1 MDTSLS
7 ALAALLRET
16 LSNPRSA
23 ARRVMSID
31 MPDAAR
37 WQALL
42 LVVVLSVILVQIA
55 LLLSP
60 GGAATG
66 PMGAAPIQAGMLQGA
81 ALIMMVGAVH
91 FIGRAMGGAGSFGQ
105 ALIVIVW
112 LQFVTL
118 CFQLV
123 QILTLII
130 LPSLAGLVALASLV
144 VFLWLL
150 VGFVQELHGFRS
162 RAMVFVMILMS
173 FFAIAFV
180 LSIVLAILGFSVPEP
195 A

>member
-7 ALAALLRET
+7 TLTALLRET
-16 LSNPRSA
+16 LSDPRSA
-23 ARRVMSID
+23 ARRVIAID

-42 LVVVLSVILVQIA
+42 LVVVLSVILVQVA
-55 LLLSP
+55 LMISP
-60 GGAATG
+60 GGAAMG
-66 PMGAAPIQAGMLQGA
+66 PMGAAPVQAGLLQGV
-81 ALIMMVGAVH
+81 ALVMMVAAVH
-91 FIGRAMGGAGSFGQ
+91 FIGRAMGGSGSFGQ

-118 CFQLV
+118 CFQIL
-123 QILTLII
+123 QIVTLII
-130 LPSLAGLVALASLV
+130 VPPLAGVVALASLA

-150 VGFVQELHGFRS
+150 VSFVQELHGFRS
-162 RAMVFVMILMS
+162 RALVFVMILMS

-180 LSIVLAILGFSVPEP
+180 LSIALAMLGFSVPEP